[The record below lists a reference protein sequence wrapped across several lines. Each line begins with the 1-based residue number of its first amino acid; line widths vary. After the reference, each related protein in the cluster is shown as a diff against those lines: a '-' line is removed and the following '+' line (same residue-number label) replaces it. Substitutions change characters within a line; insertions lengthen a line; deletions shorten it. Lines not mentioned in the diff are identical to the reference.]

1 MDDEASRR
9 RVLAACAG
17 ALSAGVAGCNVEQS
31 RDRRTGERT
40 EPPGGADERD
50 LDREGLPDERTPG
63 PVAESVADRFVDAYD
78 DTIGSV
84 AQLQVFGSRGRGQ
97 GTGWVYDDEFVVT
110 NQHVVGSASDVYARF
125 PEGGWTEASVV
136 GTDVYSD
143 LAVLLVEEQPAS
155 ATPLALADSDPAV
168 GREVVAIGNP
178 FGLSGSVTAGIVS
191 GVDRTLPAP
200 NDFSI
205 PDAIQTDAPVN
216 PGNSGGPLV
225 DLDGTVVGVVNSGG
239 GDNVGFAVSAAL
251 TRRVVPSLVDD
262 GSYEH
267 SYMGI
272 RLRPVGPLLARAN
285 DVDRGRGVY
294 VDSVVP
300 DGPSRG
306 VFEGSTGET
315 TIEGVE
321 VPTGGDVIVAMEN
334 TPIPQRQALS
344 AFLALETRPGDT
356 IAVTV
361 LRDGAEQTVDLTLGS
376 RPDP

>member
-1 MDDEASRR
+1 
-9 RVLAACAG
+9 
-17 ALSAGVAGCNVEQS
+17 
-31 RDRRTGERT
+31 
-40 EPPGGADERD
+40 
-50 LDREGLPDERTPG
+50 
-63 PVAESVADRFVDAYD
+63 
-78 DTIGSV
+78 
-84 AQLQVFGSRGRGQ
+84 
-97 GTGWVYDDEFVVT
+97 
-110 NQHVVGSASDVYARF
+110 
-125 PEGGWTEASVV
+125 
-136 GTDVYSD
+136 
-143 LAVLLVEEQPAS
+143 
-155 ATPLALADSDPAV
+155 
-168 GREVVAIGNP
+168 
-178 FGLSGSVTAGIVS
+178 VTAGIVS

-285 DVDRGRGVY
+285 DVDRGVY

-315 TIEGVE
+315 TIEGVT
-321 VPTGGDVIVAMEN
+321 VPTGGDVIVAMED